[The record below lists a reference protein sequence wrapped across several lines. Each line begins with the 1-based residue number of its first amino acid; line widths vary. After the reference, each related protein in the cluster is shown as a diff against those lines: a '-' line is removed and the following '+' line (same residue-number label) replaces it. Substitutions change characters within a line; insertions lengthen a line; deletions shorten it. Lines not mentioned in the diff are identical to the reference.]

1 MLLLSFVS
9 FAQPDSHTPM
19 WPLLSVLASTS
30 ASLPNCDVICTVI
43 VIPDEEKQHPTY
55 STVSYQAD
63 IHKPRNGMI
72 PLAVNANDTLAK
84 VWFSLQL
91 VKSGG
96 MGSLVIKLSM
106 LFKVYWVFFYSHSG
120 QIAIIRNLRKKFY
133 FNLWLQTIQLLL
145 QQVVLHL

>member
-1 MLLLSFVS
+1 M
-9 FAQPDSHTPM
+9 
-19 WPLLSVLASTS
+19 LASTS
-30 ASLPNCDVICTVI
+30 VSLPNCNAICIII
-43 VIPDEEKQHPTY
+43 VIPDEEHQHPTY
-55 STVSYQAD
+55 STVSSQTD
-63 IHKPRNGMI
+63 IHKPSNDMI

-96 MGSLVIKLSM
+96 MGSLVLKNRMLSKL
-106 LFKVYWVFFYSHSG
+106 YWVFYQYSD
-120 QIAIIRNLRKKFY
+120 QIAVKNNLGEKFY